1 MSDDVVIRRVRAAL
15 AGKRVLVVS
24 NRKDPQLKK
33 TLEEALGLEVKWVVI
48 PQGGGRKIRGVV
60 ESIKRGT
67 YDVIIALTGFMTHG
81 TGNALRGAAQ
91 RGGAQYVA
99 AGRGRLTE
107 AMGAIDRDLGLI
119 PAAPTRSPA
128 DPDEVMRQRRL
139 KRRLLRK

>member
-33 TLEEALGLEVKWVVI
+33 TLEDALGVRVKWVAI
-48 PQGGGRKIRGVV
+48 PTGGRAKTRSAT
-60 ESIKRGT
+60 ESISRGT
-67 YDVIIALTGFMTHG
+67 YDVIIALTGFMKHA
-81 TGNALRGAAQ
+81 TGNALRAAAQ
-91 RGGAQYVA
+91 RGSANYIA

-107 AMGAIDRDLGLI
+107 AVGAIDRDLGLT
-119 PAAPTRSPA
+119 PAPAPRSIA